1 MIIKS
6 CFDFFRDGYLDFEE
20 FKDMILR
27 ARARKELKTLEEDD
41 LDGQE
46 MELLELEQKMQ
57 AKNLYKA
64 SSEDHEGVNDRF
76 GEEIEE
82 DLVEEVPIVINE
94 IPLEDNI
101 PEDIMEFEEDSA
113 KVGI

>member
-1 MIIKS
+1 
-6 CFDFFRDGYLDFEE
+6 
-20 FKDMILR
+20 MILR

-113 KVGI
+113 KVRTLTFKKHLWI